1 MLLQKFTDFLAGDVL
16 TYAGSTSSEGIPA
29 IHRVFG
35 CEAKVGLDHLDLWIP
50 DSLLNKLDRNL
61 NDNDRVS
68 ATTVNV
74 LSFEAYQFK
83 GRAVG
88 LHAGSGELAER
99 QEVLRKRLMQS
110 LVPVGEMAVK
120 LIQFHDTFPCHV
132 LTMEVL
138 EIFDQSPKKGAGNP
152 VAAGKI

>member
-1 MLLQKFTDFLAGDVL
+1 MLLQKFSDFLAGEVL
-16 TYAGSTSSEGIPA
+16 TYVGSTSSDGIPA
-29 IHRVFG
+29 IHRAFG
-35 CEAKVGLDHLDLWIP
+35 GETRVDLGHLELWIP
-50 DSLLNKLDRNL
+50 VSLLNKLDRNL

-88 LHAGSGELAER
+88 LRPGSGEIAER
-99 QEVLRKRLMQS
+99 QEALRTKLMQA
-110 LVPVGEMAVK
+110 LVPVGETAVK
-120 LIQFHDTFPCHV
+120 LIQYHDTFPCHV

-152 VAAGKI
+152 VAVGKS